1 MIETAD
7 GIYRDEEGYKYAI
20 FFHKGKI
27 YRHLYIIK
35 TLNNIWIAKEQYG
48 KPARLVTQ
56 DFALVEKDLIKRIR
70 NIDLPKRIGIK
81 IYTLGADKL

>member
-1 MIETAD
+1 MMETAD
-7 GIYRDEEGYKYAI
+7 GIYRDEEGYKYAV

-35 TLNNIWIAKEQYG
+35 TLNGVWVAKEQYG

-56 DFALVEKDLIKRIR
+56 DYAPIEKDLIRRIR
-70 NIDLPKRIGIK
+70 SKKMHNLGIK
-81 IYTLGADKL
+81 IYTLGADKLI